1 MNRRVIQ
8 RCIGMLSCI
17 MQNQIVMMEVMQK
30 LLETYP
36 HTARYG
42 SDYMD
47 KLQERMDICEKKY
60 GKNQSDLSS

>member
-8 RCIGMLSCI
+8 RCIGMLLCI
-17 MQNQIVMMEVMQK
+17 IGNQLVMMEVMQK

-47 KLQERMDICEKKY
+47 KLQSRMDICKKKY
-60 GKNQSDLSS
+60 IKN